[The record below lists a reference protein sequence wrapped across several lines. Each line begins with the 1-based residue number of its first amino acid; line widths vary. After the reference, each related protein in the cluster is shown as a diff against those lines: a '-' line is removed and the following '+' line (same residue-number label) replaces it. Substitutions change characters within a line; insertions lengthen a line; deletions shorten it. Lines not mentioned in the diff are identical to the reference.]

1 MPPRKSTKPNQSPLL
16 LQGDLQERGSVTN
29 NGQYRTGY
37 SRKSCKTTKSIID
50 TIDDNQ
56 GDWNDLVRRLEEY
69 MWAIESQIDSLEKYP
84 PEDRVVDEAFS
95 QPLIRYVELLEDIHC
110 AIVNNA
116 HKRPRTRRSA
126 VMAIG
131 NVKIDAGLI
140 RKFNRDIEDRH
151 RQFMEALALFTGHRI
166 QVIEQHTKSTAAK
179 VETIVSD
186 IDASFI
192 CQLQVVAFVPSSV
205 HSTCLQGTRLDV
217 LEKIKTWAEDDTSD
231 KPIFWLCDVAGSG
244 KSTVAMSAAETWPRR
259 RIPKSSARRKR
270 VVLIVDAVDECKSGP
285 QRSELLDTFVKA
297 ARESRNL
304 KIFITSRPDP
314 VIESVLQ
321 PLSIKSKL
329 EDRLHD
335 ITYRD
340 NMDDIATYV
349 HESLY
354 TVLPEDKR
362 QQLIEKAH
370 GLFIWASTACRMIN
384 SKTAWDTPE
393 TIYDWLT
400 SVDQS
405 GDIDDVYKLIFER
418 VDPRFHTVMC
428 GMLALLL
435 AAFEPLTANDL
446 DNILKHIGLRGYS
459 DALIR
464 NLGSVIYRTKQQK
477 LFNFVIRLLLSTC
490 NAAMTLQS
498 PKNQAASTST
508 FTMHMV
514 KLRRGASVTFNRQE
528 DSSSTQM
535 IRIPYILYW
544 MEVLSFIQGV
554 PRAIDG
560 LRAMTRD
567 TTEKET
573 RSRIMDVRRFMMA
586 FSVPIQESAPHIYVS
601 ALPFTPIESYLH
613 MEGLD
618 MYKGTL
624 KVTKGLEQR
633 YRGLPE
639 ALRGHTEVVETVAFS
654 PDGSRIVSGSWDQ
667 TIRLWDAE
675 TGQSLGEPLRGH
687 TGPVTAVAFSPDGSR
702 VVSETGQSSGEPL
715 RGHTGAVT
723 ALAFSPDGLRIV
735 SGSWDDTIRLWDA
748 ETGQSLGEP
757 LRGHTGEVSAVAFSP
772 DGSRIVS
779 GLWDHT
785 IRLWDAET
793 GQSLGEPLRGHTG
806 EVSAVAFSPDGSRI
820 VSGSDD
826 QTIRLWNA
834 ETGQSLGEPLRG
846 HTGEVRAVAFSPD
859 GSRIVSGSWD
869 NTIRLWNA
877 ETGQSSGEPLR
888 GHTGEVSAVAF
899 SPDGSRIVSGSWDD
913 TIRLWDA
920 ETGQS
925 LGEPLRGHTGP
936 VSAVAFSPD
945 GSRIVSGSWDDT
957 IRLWDAETGQSLGEP
972 LRGHTGEVS
981 AVAFSPDGSRIVSG
995 SWDHTIRLLD
1005 AETGQSLGEPLRG
1018 HTGEVRAVAFSPDGS
1033 RIVSGSWDNT
1043 IRLWNAE
1050 TGQSSGEPLR
1060 GHSGVVNAVAFSQ
1073 DSFLIMTGSADSTV
1087 RLSDTAFGSFHFT
1100 PVSPSCFKLTNS
1112 PSSAI

>member
-1 MPPRKSTKPNQSPLL
+1 MPPRKSTKPNQSPSTAA
-16 LQGDLQERGSVTN
+16 GRS
-29 NGQYRTGY
+29 
-37 SRKSCKTTKSIID
+37 SRKRDQLQTTASIALDIVANVTGASDILAPLTAACKTTKSIID
-50 TIDDNQ
+50 VKQTIDDNQ

-192 CQLQVVAFVPSSV
+192 CQLPVVAFVPSSV

-349 HESLY
+349 HQSLY

-464 NLGSVIYRTKQQK
+464 NLGSVLIQDKATKVIQFRHPTLVEYLQRCYDTPVPEESSSIYINIHDAHGQIASWC
-477 LFNFVIRLLLSTC
+477 FSN
-490 NAAMTLQS
+490 LQS
-498 PKNQAASTST
+498 RQGGLKFNVCEIESSFYRNRDLPDLEARVSKFIGRNLGYSSLHWPFHMAQADSNWRS
-508 FTMHMV
+508 
-514 KLRRGASVTFNRQE
+514 KLRNELR
-528 DSSSTQM
+528 QM

-687 TGPVTAVAFSPDGSR
+687 TG
-702 VVSETGQSSGEPL
+702 
-715 RGHTGAVT
+715 
-723 ALAFSPDGLRIV
+723 
-735 SGSWDDTIRLWDA
+735 
-748 ETGQSLGEP
+748 
-757 LRGHTGEVSAVAFSP
+757 
-772 DGSRIVS
+772 
-779 GLWDHT
+779 
-785 IRLWDAET
+785 
-793 GQSLGEPLRGHTG
+793 
-806 EVSAVAFSPDGSRI
+806 
-820 VSGSDD
+820 
-826 QTIRLWNA
+826 
-834 ETGQSLGEPLRG
+834 
-846 HTGEVRAVAFSPD
+846 
-859 GSRIVSGSWD
+859 
-869 NTIRLWNA
+869 
-877 ETGQSSGEPLR
+877 
-888 GHTGEVSAVAF
+888 
-899 SPDGSRIVSGSWDD
+899 
-913 TIRLWDA
+913 
-920 ETGQS
+920 
-925 LGEPLRGHTGP
+925 
-936 VSAVAFSPD
+936 
-945 GSRIVSGSWDDT
+945 
-957 IRLWDAETGQSLGEP
+957 
-972 LRGHTGEVS
+972 
-981 AVAFSPDGSRIVSG
+981 
-995 SWDHTIRLLD
+995 
-1005 AETGQSLGEPLRG
+1005 
-1018 HTGEVRAVAFSPDGS
+1018 
-1033 RIVSGSWDNT
+1033 
-1043 IRLWNAE
+1043 
-1050 TGQSSGEPLR
+1050 
-1060 GHSGVVNAVAFSQ
+1060 VVNAVAFSQ

>member
-1 MPPRKSTKPNQSPLL
+1 MLPVVAQLAEHAGESGRRRPGAIHFDNATSKVDQTESESSTAAGRS
-16 LQGDLQERGSVTN
+16 
-29 NGQYRTGY
+29 
-37 SRKSCKTTKSIID
+37 SRKRDQLQTTASIALDIVANVTGVSDILAPLTAACKTTKSIID

-192 CQLQVVAFVPSSV
+192 CQLQHLFTRDSSGC
-205 HSTCLQGTRLDV
+205 SR
-217 LEKIKTWAEDDTSD
+217 EIKTWAEDDTSD

-314 VIESVLQ
+314 
-321 PLSIKSKL
+321 L

-464 NLGSVIYRTKQQK
+464 NLGSVLIQDKATKVIQFRHPTLVEYLQRCYDTPVPEESSSIYINIHDAHGQIASWC
-477 LFNFVIRLLLSTC
+477 FSN
-490 NAAMTLQS
+490 LQS
-498 PKNQAASTST
+498 RQGGLK
-508 FTMHMV
+508 
-514 KLRRGASVTFNRQE
+514 FNVCE
-528 DSSSTQM
+528 
-535 IRIPYILYW
+535 
-544 MEVLSFIQGV
+544 
-554 PRAIDG
+554 
-560 LRAMTRD
+560 
-567 TTEKET
+567 
-573 RSRIMDVRRFMMA
+573 
-586 FSVPIQESAPHIYVS
+586 
-601 ALPFTPIESYLH
+601 IESSFYRNRDLPDL
-613 MEGLD
+613 EESIKFIGRNLD
-618 MYKGTL
+618 
-624 KVTKGLEQR
+624 
-633 YRGLPE
+633 
-639 ALRGHTEVVETVAFS
+639 
-654 PDGSRIVSGSWDQ
+654 I
-667 TIRLWDAE
+667 
-675 TGQSLGEPLRGH
+675 
-687 TGPVTAVAFSPDGSR
+687 PVTLAVSY
-702 VVSETGQSSGEPL
+702 
-715 RGHTGAVT
+715 
-723 ALAFSPDGLRIV
+723 
-735 SGSWDDTIRLWDA
+735 
-748 ETGQSLGEP
+748 
-757 LRGHTGEVSAVAFSP
+757 
-772 DGSRIVS
+772 
-779 GLWDHT
+779 
-785 IRLWDAET
+785 
-793 GQSLGEPLRGHTG
+793 
-806 EVSAVAFSPDGSRI
+806 
-820 VSGSDD
+820 
-826 QTIRLWNA
+826 
-834 ETGQSLGEPLRG
+834 
-846 HTGEVRAVAFSPD
+846 
-859 GSRIVSGSWD
+859 
-869 NTIRLWNA
+869 
-877 ETGQSSGEPLR
+877 
-888 GHTGEVSAVAF
+888 
-899 SPDGSRIVSGSWDD
+899 
-913 TIRLWDA
+913 
-920 ETGQS
+920 
-925 LGEPLRGHTGP
+925 GP
-936 VSAVAFSPD
+936 
-945 GSRIVSGSWDDT
+945 GG
-957 IRLWDAETGQSLGEP
+957 
-972 LRGHTGEVS
+972 
-981 AVAFSPDGSRIVSG
+981 
-995 SWDHTIRLLD
+995 
-1005 AETGQSLGEPLRG
+1005 
-1018 HTGEVRAVAFSPDGS
+1018 
-1033 RIVSGSWDNT
+1033 
-1043 IRLWNAE
+1043 
-1050 TGQSSGEPLR
+1050 
-1060 GHSGVVNAVAFSQ
+1060 
-1073 DSFLIMTGSADSTV
+1073 
-1087 RLSDTAFGSFHFT
+1087 
-1100 PVSPSCFKLTNS
+1100 
-1112 PSSAI
+1112 